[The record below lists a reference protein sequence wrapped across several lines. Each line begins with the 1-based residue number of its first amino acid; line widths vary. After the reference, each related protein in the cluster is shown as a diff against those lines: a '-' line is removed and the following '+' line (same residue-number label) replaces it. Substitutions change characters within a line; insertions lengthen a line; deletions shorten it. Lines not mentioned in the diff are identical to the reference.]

1 LQLLKRA
8 LPALLV
14 MLFLFTANL
23 SGAQSRLAQLAAA
36 NPADPDVLNSY
47 GIELANSGDL
57 MGAIG
62 VWRRAL
68 DFDRSNVH
76 LYNNIGSALKR
87 LGQDQHAFAWY
98 AAALQLQPVY
108 WTYYNIAL
116 LYRDH
121 NQPAEAC
128 WALGEALRLNPQFAE
143 ATNLLQRIRA
153 GEAGREQKVKAET
166 ATVKKPVAGPEPTE
180 LPGPEKKKLRETV
193 VTSRPETTKPASAGS
208 NIARKTKPQVDE
220 EPLSLPSGSG
230 GQVFLTFDGGATDA
244 GFDSIL
250 SSLRRFGVKST
261 FFLTGKFAQ
270 NYPDKCRQLL
280 VEGHEIGNHS
290 MNHPD
295 MKNFSAEKIAAEIE
309 AAEQAFEKV
318 LGRRGAPFFRFPY
331 GHQNKRVEQ
340 IVENLGYRPVYWH
353 IDTIDWREDPVETI
367 ISRVK
372 NKLRRNSVILM
383 HLGSKNG
390 AKALD
395 RILQHVIARG
405 YAPVRLSDLDASQL
419 VSLP

>member
-1 LQLLKRA
+1 
-8 LPALLV
+8 
-14 MLFLFTANL
+14 MLFLLVATML
-23 SGAQSRLAQLAAA
+23 GAQSRLAQLAAA
-36 NPADPDVLNSY
+36 SPADPNVLNSY

-62 VWRRAL
+62 VWRCAL
-68 DFDRSNVH
+68 DYDRSNVH

-87 LGQDQHAFAWY
+87 LGQDRHAFAWY

-108 WTYYNIAL
+108 WTYYNLAL

-121 NQPAEAC
+121 NQPEEAC

-143 ATNLLQRIRA
+143 AASLLQRIRA
-153 GEAGREQKVKAET
+153 GEAGRDQRSRTET
-166 ATVKKPVAGPEPTE
+166 ATVKKPVAGPEPAE
-180 LPGPEKKKLRETV
+180 LPGPEKAKPRETV
-193 VTSRPETTKPASAGS
+193 VASRPETAKSAVTS
-208 NIARKTKPQVDE
+208 SKISQKTKPQVDE
-220 EPLSLPSGSG
+220 EPLRLPSDSG

-250 SSLRRFGVKST
+250 NSLRRFGVKST
-261 FFLTGKFAQ
+261 FFLTGKFAL

-280 VEGHEIGNHS
+280 AEGHEIGNHS

-295 MKNFSAEKIAAEIE
+295 MKNFSAEKIATEIE
-309 AAEQAFEKV
+309 TAEQAFEKV
-318 LGRRGAPFFRFPY
+318 LSRRGAPFFRFPY

-340 IVENLGYRPVYWH
+340 IVENLGYHPVYWH

-395 RILQHVIARG
+395 RILQHVTARG
-405 YAPVRLSDLDASQL
+405 YAPARLSDLDASQL

>member
-1 LQLLKRA
+1 
-8 LPALLV
+8 
-14 MLFLFTANL
+14 MLFLLLANFL
-23 SGAQSRLAQLAAA
+23 GAQSQLARLATA
-36 NPADPDVLNSY
+36 NPTDPNVLNSY
-47 GIELANSGDL
+47 GIELANTGDL
-57 MGAIG
+57 IGAIG

-87 LGQDQHAFAWY
+87 LGQDRHAFAWY

-121 NQPAEAC
+121 NQPEEAC

-143 ATNLLQRIRA
+143 ATGLLQRIRA
-153 GEAGREQKVKAET
+153 GAAGHDQNIKAA
-166 ATVKKPVAGPEPTE
+166 ATEIKKPVTGPKPSE
-180 LPGPEKKKLRETV
+180 LPRPGKKKPSETIIAGH
-193 VTSRPETTKPASAGS
+193 PETAKPAAAATSTITG
-208 NIARKTKPQVDE
+208 RKEKLQVDE
-220 EPLSLPSGSG
+220 EPLRLPSDSG

-250 SSLRRFGVKST
+250 DSLRRFGVKST
-261 FFLTGKFAQ
+261 FFLTGRFAEK
-270 NYPDKCRQLL
+270 YPEKCRQLL
-280 VEGHEIGNHS
+280 AEGHEIANHS

-295 MKNFSAEKIAAEIE
+295 MKNFSAGKIAAEIE
-309 AAEQAFEKV
+309 AAEQAFANV
-318 LGRRGAPFFRFPY
+318 LGQRGAPFFRFPF

-340 IVENLGYRPVYWH
+340 IVENLGYHPVYWH

-372 NKLRRNSVILM
+372 NKLRRNAVILM
-383 HLGSKNG
+383 HLGSRNG

-395 RILQHVIARG
+395 RILQHVTARG
-405 YAPVRLSDLDASQL
+405 YTPARLSDLDASQL

>member
-1 LQLLKRA
+1 
-8 LPALLV
+8 
-14 MLFLFTANL
+14 MLFLFTATFL
-23 SGAQSRLAQLAAA
+23 SAQSRLAHLAAA
-36 NPADPDVLNSY
+36 NPSDPNVLNSY

-87 LGQDQHAFAWY
+87 LGQDRHAFAWY

-121 NQPAEAC
+121 NQPEEAC

-143 ATNLLQRIRA
+143 AASLLQRIRA
-153 GEAGREQKVKAET
+153 GEASRDQKMKAE
-166 ATVKKPVAGPEPTE
+166 ATGIKKPVTSPEPAE
-180 LPGPEKKKLRETV
+180 LPRPGKEKPSETIV
-193 VTSRPETTKPASAGS
+193 SRRPETAKILSAATNTRIGRKEKPPVA
-208 NIARKTKPQVDE
+208 E
-220 EPLSLPSGSG
+220 EPLRLPSDSG

-244 GFDSIL
+244 AFDSIL
-250 SSLRRFGVKST
+250 NSLRRFGVKST

-270 NYPDKCRQLL
+270 NYPEKCRQLIA
-280 VEGHEIGNHS
+280 EGHEIGNHS

-295 MKNFSAEKIAAEIE
+295 MKNFSAEKIATEIE

-395 RILQHVIARG
+395 RILQHVTARG
-405 YAPVRLSDLDASQL
+405 YSPARLSDLDASQL
-419 VSLP
+419 VALP